1 MSRIMKRMS
10 IVIAPLLLALA
21 GLAPVAAAQGEATGP
36 EDVIR
41 EASELTM
48 QAIDGRRDELRQDRT
63 ALFAIVDEVLLPRW
77 DRNATGQAV
86 MGRYWREAT
95 PEQRAAFIDSLYR
108 KLLES
113 YGEGILEYQSDALN
127 ITGSRSDASSGMAV
141 VDSEVKMRD
150 GTVVPI
156 SYRLR
161 FHNDSWKVFDVI
173 VEGISYLTTYR
184 NQYASE
190 FRAKGIQGVIDELQ
204 AATAD
209 APEVPEVPEG

>member
-1 MSRIMKRMS
+1 MGRIMNHMS
-10 IVIAPLLLALA
+10 IGIAPLLLALA
-21 GLAPVAAAQGEATGP
+21 GLAPGIAAAQVTTGP

-48 QAIDGRRDELRQDRT
+48 QAIEGRRDELRQDRE
-63 ALFAIVDEVLLPRW
+63 ALFGIVDEVLLPRW

-95 PEQRAAFIDSLYR
+95 PEQRTAFIDSLYR

-113 YGEGILEYQSDALN
+113 YGEGILEYRSDALN
-127 ITGSRSDASSGMAV
+127 ITGSRVDEEKGLAV
-141 VDSEVKMRD
+141 VDSEVRMRD
-150 GTVVPI
+150 GNMVPI

-204 AATAD
+204 ASNPD
-209 APEVPEVPEG
+209 APAVPEA

>member
-1 MSRIMKRMS
+1 MRRL
-10 IVIAPLLLALA
+10 IAGWIIGLLALA
-21 GLAPVAAAQGEATGP
+21 APAAANPDFEAGP
-36 EDVIR
+36 EQVIR

-48 QAIDGRRDELRQDRT
+48 QAIEGRRDELRQDRA

-95 PEQRAAFIDSLYR
+95 PEQREAFIQGLYR
-108 KLLES
+108 KLLDS
-113 YGEGILEYQSDALN
+113 YGEGILEYESDQMN
-127 ITGSRSDASSGMAV
+127 IKGTRGDPERGLAV
-141 VDSEVKMRD
+141 VDSEVRLQD
-150 GTVVPI
+150 GTVVPV

-161 FHNDSWKVFDVI
+161 FHDGAWKVFDVI

-190 FRAKGIQGVIDELQ
+190 FRAKGVQGVIDEL
-204 AATAD
+204 
-209 APEVPEVPEG
+209 EGGGENAGS

>member
-1 MSRIMKRMS
+1 MQRTTTGWMI
-10 IVIAPLLLALA
+10 LAL
-21 GLAPVAAAQGEATGP
+21 GLLVLALPFAAAAEPGFEAGP
-36 EDVIR
+36 EKVIR

-48 QAIDGRRDELRQDRT
+48 QAIEGRRGELREDRA

-77 DRNATGQAV
+77 DRSATGQAV

-95 PEQRAAFIDSLYR
+95 PEQREAFIDGLYR

-113 YGEGILEYQSDALN
+113 YGEGILEYESDQLN
-127 ITGSRSDASSGMAV
+127 ITGTRGDPEKGLAV
-141 VDSEVKMRD
+141 VDSEVRMRD
-150 GTVVPI
+150 GTVVPV

-161 FHNDSWKVFDVI
+161 LHDGSWKVFDVI

-190 FRAKGIQGVIDELQ
+190 FRNKGIQQVIDELQ
-204 AATAD
+204 ADGEQA
-209 APEVPEVPEG
+209 GS

>member
-1 MSRIMKRMS
+1 MKALS
-10 IVIAPLLLALA
+10 KNIALVVAALA
-21 GLAPVAAAQGEATGP
+21 AMAAAPALAETQPGP
-36 EDVIR
+36 EQVIR

-48 QAIDGRRDELRQDRT
+48 QAIDGRRDELRQDRA

-77 DRNATGQAV
+77 DRSATGQAV

-95 PEQRAAFIDSLYR
+95 PEQREAFIDGLYR
-108 KLLES
+108 KLLDS
-113 YGEGILEYQSDALN
+113 YGEGILEYDSNQLT
-127 ITGSRSDASSGMAV
+127 ITGTRGDPDKGLAV
-141 VDSEVKMRD
+141 VDSEVKLTD

-161 FHNDSWKVFDVI
+161 FHDGSWKVFDVI

-190 FRAKGIQGVIDELQ
+190 FRAKGIQVVIDELR
-204 AATAD
+204 AS
-209 APEVPEVPEG
+209 APASSGS

>member
-1 MSRIMKRMS
+1 MAL
-10 IVIAPLLLALA
+10 VLAVLATVATVPALA
-21 GLAPVAAAQGEATGP
+21 EAQSGP
-36 EDVIR
+36 EQVIR
-41 EASELTM
+41 EASELTL
-48 QAIDGRRDELRQDRT
+48 QAIDGRRDELKQDRA

-77 DRNATGQAV
+77 DRSATGQAV

-95 PEQRAAFIDSLYR
+95 PEQREAFIDGLYR

-113 YGEGILEYQSDALN
+113 YGEGILEYDSDQLK
-127 ITGSRSDASSGMAV
+127 ITGTRGDPDKGLAV
-141 VDSEVKMRD
+141 VDSEVKLTD

-161 FHNDSWKVFDVI
+161 FHDGSWKVFDVI

-190 FRAKGIQGVIDELQ
+190 FRSKGIQAVIDELQ
-204 AATAD
+204 ASASSS
-209 APEVPEVPEG
+209 GS